1 VSRGSDRCECPN
13 RPLASS
19 RVCSA
24 DALRSHN
31 ILQRLRWAMLFAFA
45 SRLPASQALR
55 RFARSSRKRVE
66 QGQFVRLHI
75 ACQRLCKIT
84 PAAVAPCAAADNMA
98 KLTAALCLSCAS
110 AMVYQNPTA
119 VTARRT
125 GVSFLPVRQLRPTQ
139 RKHLQNSSHT
149 RIAREARSTTLAWC
163 PGTAPRRNS
172 TSVAHDASSARGKS
186 AGQSHRAGRGARS
199 ERPRARRET
208 RASSRKREKTAPRRT
223 RPSSA
228 PRPATRSRRAR

>member
-1 VSRGSDRCECPN
+1 MQAARRCSFDDAMSWSKCETAP
-13 RPLASS
+13 ASHYA
-19 RVCSA
+19 R
-24 DALRSHN
+24 
-31 ILQRLRWAMLFAFA
+31 
-45 SRLPASQALR
+45 SRLTAM
-55 RFARSSRKRVE
+55 AR
-66 QGQFVRLHI
+66 
-75 ACQRLCKIT
+75 
-84 PAAVAPCAAADNMA
+84 
-98 KLTAALCLSCAS
+98 LTAALCLSCAS
-110 AMVYQNPTA
+110 AMSYHNPVKA
-119 VTARRT
+119 PQRT
-125 GVSFLPVRQLRPTQ
+125 GTSFLPVNCRAATQ
-139 RKHLQNSSHT
+139 RKQNKNSSHA

-223 RPSSA
+223 RRSSA